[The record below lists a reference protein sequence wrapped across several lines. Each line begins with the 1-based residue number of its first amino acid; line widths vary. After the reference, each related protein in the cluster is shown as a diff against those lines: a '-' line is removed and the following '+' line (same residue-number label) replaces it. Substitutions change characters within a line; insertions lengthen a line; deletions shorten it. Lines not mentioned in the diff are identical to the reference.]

1 MTDDLKELK
10 RRQKERLS
18 QVTPSTPFS
27 LPAKDTKI
35 VYPRPREDQSSISGG
50 AYNDLMVMMRC
61 SMQRQFMEQ
70 EERAQQAK
78 EQEERKKE
86 RAKEQEQQK

>member
-10 RRQKERLS
+10 RRQKERLN
-18 QVTPSTPFS
+18 QVTPNTPFNF
-27 LPAKDTKI
+27 PAKGAKI
-35 VYPRPREDQSSISGG
+35 VHARPREDLSSVGSGICD
-50 AYNDLMVMMRC
+50 DLMVMMRC

-70 EERAQQAK
+70 EERAEQAK

-86 RAKEQEQQK
+86 QAKEREQQD